1 MIYFKTKPMFNIK
14 HFNNENFKFFHD
26 MPELSNY
33 RGALQPRT
41 DILEK
46 DKQFKIDL
54 ELPGI
59 KKDEINI
66 ELEKGILSISGEKKE
81 FDFGKEEI
89 SYLKNE
95 RYFGKFER
103 KLKLPENIDSDSIE
117 AKFEDGILSIS
128 INKKIDEKIER
139 TINIA

>member
-1 MIYFKTKPMFNIK
+1 
-14 HFNNENFKFFHD
+14 
-26 MPELSNY
+26 MPGLSNY
-33 RGALQPRT
+33 SSALQPRT

-46 DKQFKIDL
+46 DKQFIIDL

-59 KKDEINI
+59 KKDEVNI
-66 ELEKGILSISGEKKE
+66 VLEKGMLSIGGEKKE
-81 FDFGKEEI
+81 FDFGEEEI

-103 KLKLPENIDSDSIE
+103 KFKLPENIDADSIE

-128 INKKIDEKIER
+128 INKKIDEKMER